1 MPIPAAVTNVLIR
14 LLNASAQHLGERLGQ
29 ALGEKYSHAPVLLEQ
44 VKSDPRYLEA
54 QIEYLKRKQARQRE
68 LLSLSTGK
76 VEERIALQEQ
86 ELEDRRELSLRQREL
101 LREWQAKAIQIKL
114 NEIQTLWDK
123 DAWFSNLSL
132 PDTEQI
138 LQRQQHRFLL
148 LISPPRISKDCPD
161 SFHNNLQIELR
172 KVGEFLSE
180 NYPIYKELRPVE
192 FYSDYFK
199 DAISDIDVK
208 RLQPILAFVPTAIIY
223 SDISDY
229 EVNLRVGFWGPQNNH
244 VFLLPTLTWNWEKV
258 HEELQACG
266 YGEKESLRT
275 IREVIVTIHKLLAAF
290 LADAYYLYIDPNYQA
305 QLFELESELEG
316 EWLKPYIKV
325 IKGIEQ
331 QQREIYQQE
340 LKKLALIEAERREEE
355 ALKQKAEKWK
365 SVHTIAGH
373 SNWVCAVAISP
384 DGQMLASGSSDNTV
398 KLWNL
403 STGEEI
409 CSFKGHLERVDS
421 VTFSLDG
428 KTLATGSS
436 DNTVKLWNL
445 RTQQEICTITGNISR
460 VFPIIISPD
469 RKTPNGKNADKNIKL
484 WDLTMGQEMRPFNG
498 NSSKGGFPPVLSPD
512 GETIAGGAEDNGI
525 ALWNFKTGEELPPLF
540 GHSRWVNAV
549 AFSRDGKILAT
560 ASVDETIKLWDWK
573 TGQEICTLTGHSH
586 WVNSVTFSADGKML
600 ASGSMDRTIKLWNL
614 KTKQEI
620 RTITGHAGGVISV
633 TISPDGKTLV
643 SGSTDGIIKIWRID

>member
-1 MPIPAAVTNVLIR
+1 MPIPAAVTNVLVR

-29 ALGEKYSHAPVLLEQ
+29 AFAGKSSNAPLLIEQ

-68 LLSLSTGK
+68 LLSLSTAK
-76 VEERIALQEQ
+76 VDSRIALQEQ
-86 ELEDRRELSLRQREL
+86 ELQDRRELSLLQREL
-101 LREWQAKAIQIKL
+101 LRDWQAKAIQIKL
-114 NEIQTLWDK
+114 NEIQMLWHK

-148 LISPPRISKDCPD
+148 LVSPPRISKDCPD

-172 KVGEFLSE
+172 KVGEFLNQ
-180 NYPIYKELRPVE
+180 NYPGYKELRPVE

-208 RLQPILAFVPTAIIY
+208 RLQQILAFVPTAIIY

-229 EVNLRVGFWGPQNNH
+229 EVNLRVGFWGAQNNQ
-244 VFLLPTLTWNWEKV
+244 VFLLPTLAWNWEKV
-258 HEELQACG
+258 QEELEACG
-266 YGEKESLRT
+266 YGQKESLRT
-275 IREVIVTIHKLLAAF
+275 IREVIVAIHKLLAAF
-290 LADAYYLYIDPNYQA
+290 LADAYYLYIDPNYEP
-305 QLFELESELEG
+305 QLFELDSELER
-316 EWLKPYIKV
+316 EWIKPYIKV
-325 IKGIEQ
+325 IKEIQ
-331 QQREIYQQE
+331 QRQREIYQQE
-340 LKKLALIEAERREEE
+340 LKKLALVEAERREEE

-365 SVHTIAGH
+365 CVHTLAGH

-384 DGQMLASGSSDNTV
+384 DGQTLASGSSDNTV

-403 STGEEI
+403 ATGEEI
-409 CSFKGHLERVDS
+409 GNFKGHLERVDS

-428 KTLATGSS
+428 KTLASSSS

-469 RKTPNGKNADKNIKL
+469 RQEGKNEDKTIKL
-484 WDLTMGQEMRPFNG
+484 WDLTMGQEIRPCNG
-498 NSSKGGFPPVLSPD
+498 NSNRGFPPVLSPD
-512 GETIAGGAEDNGI
+512 GETIASSGEDNAI
-525 ALWNFKTGEELPPLF
+525 ALWNLNTGQEFPPLL

-549 AFSRDGKILAT
+549 AFSRDGKMLAT

-614 KTKQEI
+614 KTGQEI

-633 TISPDGKTLV
+633 TMSPDGKTLV
-643 SGSTDGIIKIWRID
+643 SGSTDGIIKIWRVN